1 MAFDSAHPLFQ
12 TTDTFQQLIQDLNY
26 FGDNV
31 DSDLSYLDSAIGP
44 GGTKTLRGLD
54 DFTAGTLVDALNE
67 LDSDLHGSGGG
78 SGSDLTT
85 QAKTIIGAINE
96 IEAAFDANAGTI
108 DVDSALAV
116 TSGNAI
122 SFTGGTGASDDFTVN
137 VGGDVFLDTNTGVV
151 KLQLS
156 GGDAISYSLTGGTQT
171 QSVTGAYTVLSTGAV
186 NFDVTGNI
194 TLDADGENILFK
206 NGAGANTVTHNLAT
220 GGAYTVTYPAGVTH
234 TQSSGDLTFNVA
246 GDDVSFAGTSTIALN
261 LDSASNINMTG
272 TSASITNSTGNFT
285 VDAAGDIVLDADGGD
300 VFLKD
305 DGTQY
310 AAFTNTS
317 GNLILKSGSTTAM
330 TFSGASVTVA
340 GSITLPSSGT
350 GSITSSEISANTV
363 HGAIDEV
370 NARIPNVYN
379 RSSVLLN
386 P

>member
-12 TTDTFQQLIQDLNY
+12 TTDTFQQLIQDLNNY
-26 FGDNV
+26 GDNV

-85 QAKTIIGAINE
+85 QAKTIVGAINE

-116 TSGNAI
+116 TSNGAMTFNGGSSGNFEVDVEGDI
-122 SFTGGTGASDDFTVN
+122 ILDGNGGNVYFKDGGTTDYQFATDGTISRTGN
-137 VGGDVFLDTNTGVV
+137 VILDV
-151 KLQLS
+151 S
-156 GGDAISYSLTGGTQT
+156 
-171 QSVTGAYTVLSTGAV
+171 
-186 NFDVTGNI
+186 GNI
-194 TLDADGENILFK
+194 TLDADGNSILFK
-206 NGAGANTVTHNLAT
+206 NGGGLDTVTHTLADD
-220 GGAYTVTYPAGVTH
+220 GAYTIVYPVGVTH
-234 TQSSGDLTFNVA
+234 QLNNLGDLAFNVP
-246 GDDVSFAGTSTIALN
+246 GDDVYFNGTSSIYLN
-261 LDSASNINMTG
+261 LDAASNINMTG
-272 TSASITNSTGNFT
+272 TSASITNSSGDFT
-285 VDAAGDIVLDADGGD
+285 VDAAGGIVLDADSGG
-300 VFLKD
+300 VLLKD
-305 DGTQY
+305 GGTQY

-317 GNLILKSGSTTAM
+317 GNLIIKSGSTTAM
-330 TFSGASVTVA
+330 TFNGAKVTVA
-340 GSITLPSSGT
+340 STITLPSSGA

-363 HGAIDEV
+363 NGAIDEV
-370 NARIPNVYN
+370 NARIPNVFN

>member
-85 QAKTIIGAINE
+85 QAKTIVGAINE
-96 IEAAFDANAGTI
+96 VEAVFDASAETITTSANLTVDAGE
-108 DVDSALAV
+108 
-116 TSGNAI
+116 AI
-122 SFTGGTGASDDFTVN
+122 
-137 VGGDVFLDTNTGVV
+137 
-151 KLQLS
+151 
-156 GGDAISYSLTGGTQT
+156 I
-171 QSVTGAYTVLSTGAV
+171 
-186 NFDVTGNI
+186 
-194 TLDADGENILFK
+194 LDADDGDIFLK
-206 NGAGANTVTHNLAT
+206 D
-220 GGAYTVTYPAGVTH
+220 AGVTFG
-234 TQSSGDLTFNVA
+234 SLTN
-246 GDDVSFAGTSTIALN
+246 N
-261 LDSASNINMTG
+261 
-272 TSASITNSTGNFT
+272 
-285 VDAAGDIVLDADGGD
+285 
-300 VFLKD
+300 
-305 DGTQY
+305 
-310 AAFTNTS
+310 S

-350 GSITSSEISANTV
+350 GSITASEISANTV
-363 HGAIDEV
+363 HGAIDEI

>member
-1 MAFDSAHPLFQ
+1 MAFDIAHPLFQ

-26 FGDNV
+26 YGDNV

-44 GGTKTLRGLD
+44 GGNKTLRGLD

-67 LDSDLHGSGGG
+67 LDTDLHGSGGG

-85 QAKTIIGAINE
+85 QAKTIVGAINE
-96 IEAAFDANAGTI
+96 VEAVFDASAETITTSANLTVDAGE
-108 DVDSALAV
+108 
-116 TSGNAI
+116 AI
-122 SFTGGTGASDDFTVN
+122 
-137 VGGDVFLDTNTGVV
+137 
-151 KLQLS
+151 
-156 GGDAISYSLTGGTQT
+156 I
-171 QSVTGAYTVLSTGAV
+171 
-186 NFDVTGNI
+186 
-194 TLDADGENILFK
+194 LDAD
-206 NGAGANTVTHNLAT
+206 
-220 GGAYTVTYPAGVTH
+220 
-234 TQSSGDLTFNVA
+234 D
-246 GDDVSFAGTSTIALN
+246 
-261 LDSASNINMTG
+261 
-272 TSASITNSTGNFT
+272 
-285 VDAAGDIVLDADGGD
+285 GDI
-300 VFLKD
+300 FLKD
-305 DGTQY
+305 DGVT
-310 AAFTNTS
+310 FGSLTNNS

>member
-1 MAFDSAHPLFQ
+1 MAFDNAHPLFQ

-44 GGTKTLRGLD
+44 GGTKSLRGLD

-67 LDSDLHGSGGG
+67 LDTDLHGSGGG

-85 QAKTIIGAINE
+85 QAKTIVGAINE
-96 IEAAFDANAGTI
+96 VEAVFDASAETITTSANLTVDAGE
-108 DVDSALAV
+108 
-116 TSGNAI
+116 AI
-122 SFTGGTGASDDFTVN
+122 
-137 VGGDVFLDTNTGVV
+137 
-151 KLQLS
+151 
-156 GGDAISYSLTGGTQT
+156 I
-171 QSVTGAYTVLSTGAV
+171 
-186 NFDVTGNI
+186 
-194 TLDADGENILFK
+194 LDAD
-206 NGAGANTVTHNLAT
+206 
-220 GGAYTVTYPAGVTH
+220 
-234 TQSSGDLTFNVA
+234 D
-246 GDDVSFAGTSTIALN
+246 
-261 LDSASNINMTG
+261 
-272 TSASITNSTGNFT
+272 
-285 VDAAGDIVLDADGGD
+285 GDI
-300 VFLKD
+300 FLKD
-305 DGTQY
+305 DGVT
-310 AAFTNTS
+310 FGSLTNNS